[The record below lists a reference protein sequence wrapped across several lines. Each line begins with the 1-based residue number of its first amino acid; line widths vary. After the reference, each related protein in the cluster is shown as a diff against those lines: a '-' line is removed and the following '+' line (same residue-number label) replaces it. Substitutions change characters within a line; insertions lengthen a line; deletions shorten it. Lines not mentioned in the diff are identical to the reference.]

1 MNKYILILFL
11 IPLVS
16 FGQRGGGKGGSGDF
30 SGFGK
35 KNKSSYFRGNV
46 SGKIIDSKT
55 GEGLEY
61 ANISITNAKWNKV
74 IEGTISGQNGKFS
87 MSGVLTGEYILKI
100 NYLGYKA
107 KEVEFNLTKK
117 NPDINL
123 KEIKLEVSSEM
134 LSEIT
139 IDEQKPVYESKLD
152 KIIYNAEND
161 DNGANEDAAD
171 VLRKAPMLSVDF
183 DGNVE
188 LRGSKQIKFL
198 LNGKASS
205 FLTGDLASALQMIPA
220 DEVKSV
226 EIITSPG
233 AKYDGEGEAGIVN
246 IITQKK
252 IIDGYKASVDGSFG
266 TRNNKNGFNLTLGKG
281 RFSLSARGNAW
292 YSWPRNGYTNFI
304 REDWENSR
312 DSSNIL
318 INKGTSESQWIGYGG
333 GINMYYDIN
342 AYNSISSDIN
352 FRGRNTPSSD
362 SSEVTYF
369 QKNISSLDNTYDTIY
384 NYQYQSSLLSTNY
397 TNNISWN
404 TDYTKT
410 FENNEDK
417 ELSISYQFGYKK
429 KENTTDLNEKDSII
443 QIVHIKNINHEENFE
458 QTFQLDY
465 SHPLLNDHLIE
476 VGGKMIIRNQKMD
489 YETVDLTSTSNNDSL
504 LIDEV
509 FNYTQRINSLYI
521 SSNFNFA
528 NDYSLK
534 SGVRA
539 ELTYFN
545 GDWDNDSQIPF
556 SDEYKNF
563 LPSLTLS
570 KKLDMGKS
578 LKLSYNSRIS
588 RPSSRYINTNTNI
601 TNNKNITVGNT
612 DLVASTTE
620 QFELGYNSFGRKYQG
635 SYYIYYKQSNNL
647 IESYLSIKD
656 DTSFTTYENIGSSTR
671 LGLNYYG
678 SIRFDKLTLR
688 GGFNLYSYNAED
700 NRLASENRSAILYNY
715 NFGITLKLKN
725 NWKAEGFGFARS
737 DSQTL
742 QGTSTSFSMMSFGIK
757 KEFKNK
763 RGSIGVRIVEPFAKN
778 GNKIWTTD
786 LSGDNFNQS
795 SERIT
800 KFRSFGISFK
810 YTFGK
815 LNFKSN
821 RKSSKIKNDDVS
833 EESNEEF

>member
-1 MNKYILILFL
+1 MKRIILIFLL
-11 IPLVS
+11 IPLLS
-16 FGQRGGGKGGSGDF
+16 IAQRGGGKGGYGGDF
-30 SGFGK
+30 SGFGSK
-35 KNKSSYFRGNV
+35 KKSSYFRGNV
-46 SGKIIDSKT
+46 SGKIIDSNT

-61 ANISITNAKWNKV
+61 ANISVTNAKWNKI
-74 IEGTISGQNGKFS
+74 IEGTISGPNGKFS
-87 MSGVLTGEYILKI
+87 MTEILTGDYILKI
-100 NYLGYKA
+100 NYLGYTA
-107 KEVEFNLTKK
+107 KEIEFKLTKK

-123 KEIKLEVSSEM
+123 KEIKLEASSEM

-161 DNGANEDAAD
+161 DNGASDDATD

-205 FLTGDLASALQMIPA
+205 FLNGDIANALQMIPA
-220 DEVKSV
+220 DEIKSI

-266 TRNNKNGFNLTLGKG
+266 TRSNKNGFNLTLGKG

-292 YSWPRNGYTNFI
+292 YSWPREGTTNYI
-304 REDWENSR
+304 REDWDDNG
-312 DSSNIL
+312 DTNVLTNNGI
-318 INKGTSESQWIGYGG
+318 SESQWIGYGS

-342 AYNSISSDIN
+342 AYNSISSDVN
-352 FRGRNTPSSD
+352 FRGRNTPS
-362 SSEVTYF
+362 E
-369 QKNISSLDNTYDTIY
+369 NTTTIDYNGIDTNY
-384 NYQYQSSLLSTNY
+384 NYNSYLESTNS

-410 FENNEDK
+410 FEDNEER
-417 ELSISYQFGYKK
+417 ELSLSYQLGNRIRDNVTEIY
-429 KENTTDLNEKDSII
+429 ENDSII
-443 QIVHIKNINHEENFE
+443 YLKNINNE
-458 QTFQLDY
+458 QNLEHTFQIDY
-465 SHPLLNDHLIE
+465 IHPINDHIVE
-476 VGGKMIIRNQKMD
+476 IGGKMIIRDQIMD
-489 YETVDLTSTSNNDSL
+489 YETQSDSL
-504 LIDEV
+504 EFIFPNEI
-509 FNYTQRINSLYI
+509 FNYTQTVNALYL
-521 SSNFNFA
+521 STNLNLP
-528 NDYSLK
+528 NDFSLK
-534 SGVRA
+534 AGTRY
-539 ELTYFN
+539 EHTN
-545 GDWDNDSQIPF
+545 IKGDWKNNSQLPVDENYDNI
-556 SDEYKNF
+556 
-563 LPSLTLS
+563 LPNITFS
-570 KKLDMGKS
+570 KKLNAGKS

-601 TNNKNITVGNT
+601 TDNKNITIGNP
-612 DLVASTTE
+612 DLTPSTTKQLE
-620 QFELGYNSFGRKYQG
+620 FGYNSFGMKYQG
-635 SYYIYYKQSNNL
+635 SYYIYYKQSDDL
-647 IESYLSIKD
+647 IESFLRIQN
-656 DTSFTTYENIGSSTR
+656 DTSITTYENIGSSTR
-671 LGLNYYG
+671 IGFNYYG

-688 GGFNLYSYNAED
+688 GGFNLYSYEAED
-700 NRLASENRSAILYNY
+700 NRFASENRSAMLYNY

-737 DSQTL
+737 PSQTL

-763 RGSIGVRIVEPFAKN
+763 RGSLGIRIIEPFAKN

-786 LSGDNFNQS
+786 LSGDNFNQT

-800 KFRSFGISFK
+800 KFTSIGISFK

-821 RKSSKIKNDDVS
+821 SKRSKIKNDDVS
-833 EESNEEF
+833 EESNTEY

>member
-1 MNKYILILFL
+1 MKKYILILLLLPL
-11 IPLVS
+11 ISL
-16 FGQRGGGKGGSGDF
+16 GQRGGGKGGYGDF

-87 MSGVLTGEYILKI
+87 MTGVLIGEYILKI

-107 KEVEFNLTKK
+107 KDVEFKLTKK
-117 NPDINL
+117 DPDINL
-123 KEIKLEVSSEM
+123 KDIKLEVSSEM

-161 DNGANEDAAD
+161 DNGANEDATD

-183 DGNVE
+183 EGNVE

-220 DEVKSV
+220 DEIKSV

-252 IIDGYKASVDGSFG
+252 IIDGYKASIDGSFG

-292 YSWPRNGYTNFI
+292 YSWPREGNTSYL
-304 REDWENSR
+304 REDWEDNG
-312 DSSNIL
+312 DTNFL
-318 INKGTSESQWIGYGG
+318 TNDGVSESQWIGYGS

-352 FRGRNTPSSD
+352 FRGRNTPS
-362 SSEVTYF
+362 E
-369 QKNISSLDNTYDTIY
+369 NTTTVNYSAVDTNY
-384 NYQYQSSLLSTNY
+384 NYNYSSYLESTSIR
-397 TNNISWN
+397 NNISWN

-410 FENNEDK
+410 FEANEEK
-417 ELSISYQFGYKK
+417 ELSLSYQLGSRVR
-429 KENTTDLNEKDSII
+429 ENVTEISEYDNLIYR
-443 QIVHIKNINHEENFE
+443 KNINNEQNFE
-458 QTFQLDY
+458 HTFQLDY
-465 SHPLLNDHLIE
+465 THPINDHIVE
-476 VGGKMIIRNQKMD
+476 IGGKMIIRDQEMD
-489 YETVDLTSTSNNDSL
+489 YQTDSDSSSF
-504 LIDEV
+504 IFPNEI
-509 FNYTQRINSLYI
+509 FNYIQTVNALYLSTNINLPSD
-521 SSNFNFA
+521 F
-528 NDYSLK
+528 SLK
-534 SGVRA
+534 AGTRYEHTNIEGNWEKNS
-539 ELTYFN
+539 EE
-545 GDWDNDSQIPF
+545 PF
-556 SDEYKNF
+556 SKNYDNI
-563 LPSLTLS
+563 LPNLTFS
-570 KKLDMGKS
+570 KKLSMGKS
-578 LKLSYNSRIS
+578 FKLSYSSRIS
-588 RPSSRYINTNTNI
+588 RPSSNYINTNTNI
-601 TNNKNITVGNT
+601 TNNKNITVGNP
-612 DLVASTTE
+612 DLTPSTSKQLE
-620 QFELGYNSFGRKYQG
+620 FGYNSFGKKYQG
-635 SYYIYYKQSNNL
+635 SYYVYYKQSDDL
-647 IESYLSIKD
+647 IESFLRIQDDISI
-656 DTSFTTYENIGSSTR
+656 TTYENIGSSTS
-671 LGLNYYG
+671 LGFNYYG
-678 SIRFDKLTLR
+678 SIRFNKLTLR
-688 GGFNLYSYNAED
+688 GGFNLYNYEAED
-700 NRLASENRSAILYNY
+700 DNLARENRTAMLYNY

-737 DSQTL
+737 PSQTL

-763 RGSIGVRIVEPFAKN
+763 RGSIGIRLVEPFAKN

-786 LSGDNFNQS
+786 LSGDNFNQT
-795 SERIT
+795 SERT
-800 KFRSFGISFK
+800 SKFTSIGISFK

-821 RKSSKIKNDDVS
+821 SKRSKIKNDDVS
-833 EESNEEF
+833 EDSNQEF

>member
-16 FGQRGGGKGGSGDF
+16 FGQRGGGKSGFGDF
-30 SGFGK
+30 SSFGK

-61 ANISITNAKWNKV
+61 ANISIINAKWNKV

-117 NPDINL
+117 DPDINL

-139 IDEQKPVYESKLD
+139 IDEQKPIYESKLD

-161 DNGANEDAAD
+161 DNGANEDATD

-220 DEVKSV
+220 DEIKSV

-252 IIDGYKASVDGSFG
+252 IIDGYKASIDGSFG

-292 YSWPRNGYTNFI
+292 YSWPREGNTNYL
-304 REDWENSR
+304 REDWDENG
-312 DSSNIL
+312 DTNIL
-318 INKGTSESQWIGYGG
+318 TNDGVSESQWIGYGS
-333 GINMYYDIN
+333 GINMFYDIN

-352 FRGRNTPSSD
+352 FRGRNTPS
-362 SSEVTYF
+362 E
-369 QKNISSLDNTYDTIY
+369 NTTTVDYNGIDTNY
-384 NYQYQSSLLSTNY
+384 NYNSYLESTSVR
-397 TNNISWN
+397 NNVSWN

-410 FENNEDK
+410 FEDNEEK
-417 ELSISYQFGYKK
+417 ELSLSYQLGSRIRKSV
-429 KENTTDLNEKDSII
+429 TDISEYDNVLNR
-443 QIVHIKNINHEENFE
+443 KNINDEHNFE
-458 QTFQLDY
+458 HTFQLDY
-465 SHPLLNDHLIE
+465 THPINDHIFE
-476 VGGKMIIRNQKMD
+476 IGGKMIIRDQEMD
-489 YETVDLTSTSNNDSL
+489 YETRSDS
-504 LIDEV
+504 IDFVFDNEI
-509 FNYTQRINSLYI
+509 FNYTQKVNAVYLSTNINLP
-521 SSNFNFA
+521 
-528 NDYSLK
+528 NDFSLK
-534 SGVRA
+534 AGTRY
-539 ELTYFN
+539 EHTN
-545 GDWDNDSQIPF
+545 IEGNWENDSEDPF
-556 SDEYKNF
+556 SKNYDNI
-563 LPSLTLS
+563 LPNLTFS
-570 KKLDMGKS
+570 KKLSMGKS
-578 LKLSYNSRIS
+578 FKLSYSSRIS
-588 RPSSRYINTNTNI
+588 RPSSSYINTNTNI
-601 TNNKNITVGNT
+601 TNNKNITVGNPNLT
-612 DLVASTTE
+612 PSTTKQLE
-620 QFELGYNSFGRKYQG
+620 FGYNSFGRKYQG
-635 SYYIYYKQSNNL
+635 SYYVYYKQSDDL
-647 IESYLSIKD
+647 IESFLRIQDDISI
-656 DTSFTTYENIGSSTR
+656 TTYENIGSSTR
-671 LGLNYYG
+671 LGFNYYG
-678 SIRFDKLTLR
+678 SIRFDRLTLR
-688 GGFNLYSYNAED
+688 AGFNLYNYEAED
-700 NRLASENRSAILYNY
+700 NRFASENRTAVLYNY

-737 DSQTL
+737 PSQTL

-763 RGSIGVRIVEPFAKN
+763 RGSIGIRLVEPFAKN
-778 GNKIWTTD
+778 GDKIWTTD
-786 LSGDNFNQS
+786 LSGDNFNQT
-795 SERIT
+795 SERT
-800 KFRSFGISFK
+800 SKFTSIGISFK

-821 RKSSKIKNDDVS
+821 SKRSKIKNDDVS
-833 EESNEEF
+833 EDSNQEF

>member
-1 MNKYILILFL
+1 MIPFL
-11 IPLVS
+11 LL
-16 FGQRGGGKGGSGDF
+16 GQRGGGKGFGGDF
-30 SGFGK
+30 SGFGSK
-35 KNKSSYFRGNV
+35 KKSSYFRGNV

-61 ANISITNAKWNKV
+61 ANISVTNAKWNKI

-87 MSGVLTGEYILKI
+87 MTGILTGDYILKI

-107 KEVEFNLTKK
+107 KEVEFKLTKK

-161 DNGANEDAAD
+161 DNGASEDATD

-220 DEVKSV
+220 DEIKSV

-252 IIDGYKASVDGSFG
+252 VIDGYKASVDGSFG

-292 YSWPRNGYTNFI
+292 YSWPREGNTTYL
-304 REDWENSR
+304 REDWDDNG
-312 DSSNIL
+312 DTNVL
-318 INKGTSESQWIGYGG
+318 TNNGVNESQWIGYGS

-352 FRGRNTPSSD
+352 FRGRNTPS
-362 SSEVTYF
+362 E
-369 QKNISSLDNTYDTIY
+369 NTTTVDYNGVDTNY
-384 NYQYQSSLLSTNY
+384 NYNSYLESTSVR
-397 TNNISWN
+397 NNVSWN

-410 FENNEDK
+410 FEDNEEK
-417 ELSISYQFGYKK
+417 ELSLSYQLGSRIR
-429 KENTTDLNEKDSII
+429 ENVTDISEYNNLINR
-443 QIVHIKNINHEENFE
+443 KNINDEQNFE
-458 QTFQLDY
+458 HTFQVDY
-465 SHPLLNDHLIE
+465 THPINDHIIE
-476 VGGKMIIRNQKMD
+476 VGGKMIIRDQEMD
-489 YETVDLTSTSNNDSL
+489 YETQSDS
-504 LIDEV
+504 IDYVFDNEI
-509 FNYTQRINSLYI
+509 FNYTQTVNAAYLSTNINLP
-521 SSNFNFA
+521 
-528 NDYSLK
+528 NDFSLK
-534 SGVRA
+534 AGTRY
-539 ELTYFN
+539 EHTN
-545 GDWDNDSQIPF
+545 IEGNWDNNSEDPF
-556 SDEYKNF
+556 SKNYDNI
-563 LPSLTLS
+563 LPNLTFS
-570 KKLDMGKS
+570 KKLSMGKS
-578 LKLSYNSRIS
+578 FKLSYNSRIS
-588 RPSSRYINTNTNI
+588 RPSSSYINTNTNI
-601 TNNKNITVGNT
+601 TNNKNITVGNP
-612 DLVASTTE
+612 DLTPSTTKQLE
-620 QFELGYNSFGRKYQG
+620 FGYNSFGRKYQG
-635 SYYIYYKQSNNL
+635 SYYVYYKQSDDL
-647 IESYLSIKD
+647 IESFLRIQD
-656 DTSFTTYENIGSSTR
+656 DISVTTYENIGSSTR
-671 LGLNYYG
+671 LGFNYYG
-678 SIRFDKLTLR
+678 SIRFNDLTLR
-688 GGFNLYSYNAED
+688 AGFNLYNYEAED
-700 NRLASENRSAILYNY
+700 NRFASENRTALLYNY

-737 DSQTL
+737 PSQTL

-763 RGSIGVRIVEPFAKN
+763 RGSIGIRLVEPFAKN
-778 GNKIWTTD
+778 GDKVWTTD
-786 LSGDNFNQS
+786 LSGDNFNQT
-795 SERIT
+795 SERT
-800 KFRSFGISFK
+800 SKFTSIGISFK

-821 RKSSKIKNDDVS
+821 SKRSKIKNDDVS
-833 EESNEEF
+833 EDSNSEFQ

>member
-1 MNKYILILFL
+1 MSL
-11 IPLVS
+11 
-16 FGQRGGGKGGSGDF
+16 GQRGGGKGFGGDF
-30 SGFGK
+30 SGFGSK
-35 KNKSSYFRGNV
+35 KKSSYFRGNV

-61 ANISITNAKWNKV
+61 ANISVTNAKWNKI

-87 MSGVLTGEYILKI
+87 MTGILTGDYILKI

-107 KEVEFNLTKK
+107 KEVEFKLTKK

-161 DNGANEDAAD
+161 DNGASEDATD

-220 DEVKSV
+220 DEIKSV

-252 IIDGYKASVDGSFG
+252 VIDGYKASVDGSFG

-292 YSWPRNGYTNFI
+292 YSWPREGNTTYL
-304 REDWENSR
+304 REDWDDNG
-312 DSSNIL
+312 DTNVL
-318 INKGTSESQWIGYGG
+318 TNNGVNESQWIGYGS

-352 FRGRNTPSSD
+352 FRGRNTPS
-362 SSEVTYF
+362 E
-369 QKNISSLDNTYDTIY
+369 NTTTVDYNGVDTNY
-384 NYQYQSSLLSTNY
+384 NYNSYLESTSVR
-397 TNNISWN
+397 NNVSWN

-410 FENNEDK
+410 FEDNEEK
-417 ELSISYQFGYKK
+417 ELSLSYQLGSRIR
-429 KENTTDLNEKDSII
+429 ENVTEISEYNNLINR
-443 QIVHIKNINHEENFE
+443 KNINDEQNFE
-458 QTFQLDY
+458 HTFQVDY
-465 SHPLLNDHLIE
+465 THPINDHIIE
-476 VGGKMIIRNQKMD
+476 VGGKMIIRDQEMD
-489 YETVDLTSTSNNDSL
+489 YETRSDS
-504 LIDEV
+504 IDFVFDNEI
-509 FNYTQRINSLYI
+509 FNYTQTVNAAYLSTNINLP
-521 SSNFNFA
+521 
-528 NDYSLK
+528 NDFSLK
-534 SGVRA
+534 AGTRY
-539 ELTYFN
+539 EHTN
-545 GDWDNDSQIPF
+545 IEGNWDNNSEDPF
-556 SDEYKNF
+556 SKNYDNI
-563 LPSLTLS
+563 LPNLTFS
-570 KKLDMGKS
+570 KKLSMGKS
-578 LKLSYNSRIS
+578 FKLSYNSRIS
-588 RPSSRYINTNTNI
+588 RPSSSYINTNTNI
-601 TNNKNITVGNT
+601 TNNKNITVGNP
-612 DLVASTTE
+612 DLTPSTTKQLE
-620 QFELGYNSFGRKYQG
+620 FGYNSFGRKYQG
-635 SYYIYYKQSNNL
+635 SYYVYYKQSDDL
-647 IESYLSIKD
+647 IESFLRIQD
-656 DTSFTTYENIGSSTR
+656 DISVTTYENIGSSTR
-671 LGLNYYG
+671 LGFNYYG
-678 SIRFDKLTLR
+678 SIRFNDLTLR
-688 GGFNLYSYNAED
+688 AGFNLYNYEAED
-700 NRLASENRSAILYNY
+700 NRFASENRTALLYNY

-737 DSQTL
+737 PSQTL

-763 RGSIGVRIVEPFAKN
+763 RGSIGIRLVEPFAKN
-778 GNKIWTTD
+778 GDKVWTTD
-786 LSGDNFNQS
+786 LSGDNFNQT
-795 SERIT
+795 SERT
-800 KFRSFGISFK
+800 SKFTSIGISFK

-821 RKSSKIKNDDVS
+821 SKRSKIKNDDVS
-833 EESNEEF
+833 EDSNSEFQ

>member
-1 MNKYILILFL
+1 M
-11 IPLVS
+11 IPLLS
-16 FGQRGGGKGGSGDF
+16 LGQRGGGKGFGGDF
-30 SGFGK
+30 SGFGSK
-35 KNKSSYFRGNV
+35 KKSSYFRGNV

-61 ANISITNAKWNKV
+61 ANISVTNAKWNKI

-87 MSGVLTGEYILKI
+87 MTGILTGDYILKI

-107 KEVEFNLTKK
+107 KEVEFKLTKK
-117 NPDINL
+117 DPDINL

-161 DNGANEDAAD
+161 DNGASEDATD

-220 DEVKSV
+220 DEIKSV

-252 IIDGYKASVDGSFG
+252 VIDGYKASVDGSFG

-292 YSWPRNGYTNFI
+292 YSWPREGNTTYL
-304 REDWENSR
+304 REDWDDNG
-312 DSSNIL
+312 DTNVL
-318 INKGTSESQWIGYGG
+318 TNNGVNESQWIGYGS

-352 FRGRNTPSSD
+352 FRGRNTPS
-362 SSEVTYF
+362 E
-369 QKNISSLDNTYDTIY
+369 NTTTVDYNGVDTNY
-384 NYQYQSSLLSTNY
+384 NYNSYLESTIVR
-397 TNNISWN
+397 NNVSWN
-404 TDYTKT
+404 IDYTKT
-410 FENNEDK
+410 FEDNEEK
-417 ELSISYQFGYKK
+417 ELSLSYQLGSRIR
-429 KENTTDLNEKDSII
+429 ENVTEISEYNNLINR
-443 QIVHIKNINHEENFE
+443 KNINDEQNFE
-458 QTFQLDY
+458 HTFQVDY
-465 SHPLLNDHLIE
+465 THPINDHIIE
-476 VGGKMIIRNQKMD
+476 VGGKMIIRDQEMD
-489 YETVDLTSTSNNDSL
+489 YETQSDS
-504 LIDEV
+504 IDYVFDNEI
-509 FNYTQRINSLYI
+509 FNYTQTVNAAYLSTNINLP
-521 SSNFNFA
+521 
-528 NDYSLK
+528 NDFSLK
-534 SGVRA
+534 AGTRY
-539 ELTYFN
+539 EHTN
-545 GDWDNDSQIPF
+545 IEGNWDNNSEDPF
-556 SDEYKNF
+556 SKNYDNI
-563 LPSLTLS
+563 LPNLTFS
-570 KKLDMGKS
+570 KKLSMGKS
-578 LKLSYNSRIS
+578 FKLSYNSRIS
-588 RPSSRYINTNTNI
+588 RPSSSYINTNTNI
-601 TNNKNITVGNT
+601 TNNKNITVGNP
-612 DLVASTTE
+612 DLTPSTTKQLE
-620 QFELGYNSFGRKYQG
+620 FGYNSFGRKYQG
-635 SYYIYYKQSNNL
+635 SYYVYYKQSDDL
-647 IESYLSIKD
+647 IESFLRIQD
-656 DTSFTTYENIGSSTR
+656 DISVTTYENIGSSTR
-671 LGLNYYG
+671 LGFNYYG
-678 SIRFDKLTLR
+678 SIRFNDLTLR
-688 GGFNLYSYNAED
+688 AGFNLYNYEAED
-700 NRLASENRSAILYNY
+700 NRFASENRTALLYNY

-737 DSQTL
+737 PSQTL

-763 RGSIGVRIVEPFAKN
+763 RGSIGIRLVEPFAKN
-778 GNKIWTTD
+778 GDKVWTTD
-786 LSGDNFNQS
+786 LSGDNFNQT
-795 SERIT
+795 SERT
-800 KFRSFGISFK
+800 SKFTSIGISFK

-821 RKSSKIKNDDVS
+821 SKRSKIKNDDVS
-833 EESNEEF
+833 EDSNSEFQ

>member
-1 MNKYILILFL
+1 MSL
-11 IPLVS
+11 
-16 FGQRGGGKGGSGDF
+16 GQRGGGKGFGGDF
-30 SGFGK
+30 SGFGSK
-35 KNKSSYFRGNV
+35 KKSSYFRGNV
-46 SGKIIDSKT
+46 SGKIIDSNT

-61 ANISITNAKWNKV
+61 ANISVTNAKWNKI

-87 MSGVLTGEYILKI
+87 MTGILTGDYILKI

-107 KEVEFNLTKK
+107 KEVEFKLTKK

-161 DNGANEDAAD
+161 DNGASEDATD

-220 DEVKSV
+220 DEIKSV

-252 IIDGYKASVDGSFG
+252 VIDGYKASVDGSFG

-292 YSWPRNGYTNFI
+292 YSWPREGNTTYL
-304 REDWENSR
+304 REDWDDNG
-312 DSSNIL
+312 DTNVL
-318 INKGTSESQWIGYGG
+318 TNNGVNESQWIGYGS

-352 FRGRNTPSSD
+352 FRGRNTPS
-362 SSEVTYF
+362 E
-369 QKNISSLDNTYDTIY
+369 NTTTVDYNGVDTNY
-384 NYQYQSSLLSTNY
+384 NYNSYLESTSVR
-397 TNNISWN
+397 NNVSWN

-410 FENNEDK
+410 FEDNEEK
-417 ELSISYQFGYKK
+417 ELSLSYQLGSRIR
-429 KENTTDLNEKDSII
+429 ENVTEISEYNNLINR
-443 QIVHIKNINHEENFE
+443 KNINDEQNFE
-458 QTFQLDY
+458 HTFQVDY
-465 SHPLLNDHLIE
+465 THPINDHIIE
-476 VGGKMIIRNQKMD
+476 VGGKMIIRDQEMD
-489 YETVDLTSTSNNDSL
+489 YETQSDS
-504 LIDEV
+504 IDYVFDNEI
-509 FNYTQRINSLYI
+509 FNYTQTVNAAYLSTNINLP
-521 SSNFNFA
+521 
-528 NDYSLK
+528 NDFSLK
-534 SGVRA
+534 AGTRYEHTNIEGNWENNS
-539 ELTYFN
+539 E
-545 GDWDNDSQIPF
+545 DPF
-556 SDEYKNF
+556 SKNYDNI
-563 LPSLTLS
+563 LPNLTFS
-570 KKLDMGKS
+570 KKLSMGKS
-578 LKLSYNSRIS
+578 FKLSYNSRIS
-588 RPSSRYINTNTNI
+588 RPSSSYINTNTNI
-601 TNNKNITVGNT
+601 TNNKNITIGNP
-612 DLVASTTE
+612 DLTPSTTKQLE
-620 QFELGYNSFGRKYQG
+620 FGYNSFGRKYQG
-635 SYYIYYKQSNNL
+635 SYYVYYKQSDDL
-647 IESYLSIKD
+647 IESFLRIQD
-656 DTSFTTYENIGSSTR
+656 DISVTTYENIGSSTR
-671 LGLNYYG
+671 LGFNYYG
-678 SIRFDKLTLR
+678 SIRFNDLTLR
-688 GGFNLYSYNAED
+688 AGFNLYNYEAED
-700 NRLASENRSAILYNY
+700 NRFASENRTALLYNY

-737 DSQTL
+737 PSQTL

-763 RGSIGVRIVEPFAKN
+763 RGSIGIRLVEPFAKN
-778 GNKIWTTD
+778 GDKVWTTD
-786 LSGDNFNQS
+786 LSGDNFNQT
-795 SERIT
+795 SERT
-800 KFRSFGISFK
+800 SKFTSIGISFK

-821 RKSSKIKNDDVS
+821 SKRSKIKNDDVS
-833 EESNEEF
+833 EDSNSEFQ